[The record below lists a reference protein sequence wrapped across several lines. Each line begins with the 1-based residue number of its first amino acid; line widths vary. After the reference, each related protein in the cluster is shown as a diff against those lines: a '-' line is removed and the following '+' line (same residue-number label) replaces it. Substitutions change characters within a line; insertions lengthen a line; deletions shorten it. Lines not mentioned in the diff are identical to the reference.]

1 MLKRIVA
8 AVLIVVTAGAWIY
21 LDYLNKQEQLAAE
34 QSRKEMEAMRAK
46 AQALAEARAKFEA
59 QLNADLEACKVSA
72 DAASKEYIAKN
83 QQPVKRKPG
92 EFTVPQAVADE
103 AARMLDEAVTAC
115 QATHDSRL
123 AAGN

>member
-1 MLKRIVA
+1 MLKKIIA
-8 AVLIVVTAGAWIY
+8 ALLIAVTAGTWIY
-21 LDYLNKQEQLAAE
+21 LDHLNQQEQLAAE
-34 QSRKEMEAMRAK
+34 QARREMEAMRAK

-72 DAASKEYIAKN
+72 ESASKEYIAKN

-92 EFTVPQAVADE
+92 QFTVPQAVADE
-103 AARMLDEAVTAC
+103 AARMLNEATAAC
-115 QATHDSRL
+115 QATYTSRL

>member
-1 MLKRIVA
+1 MLKKIVA
-8 AVLIVVTAGAWIY
+8 AVLIVVAGSTWAY

-34 QSRKEMEAMRAK
+34 QSRREMEAMRAK
-46 AQALAEARAKFEA
+46 AQALAEARAKLEA

-92 EFTVPQAVADE
+92 QFTVPQAVADE
-103 AARMLDEAVTAC
+103 AARMLNEALAAC
-115 QATHDSRL
+115 QASHDHRL
-123 AAGN
+123 ASSN